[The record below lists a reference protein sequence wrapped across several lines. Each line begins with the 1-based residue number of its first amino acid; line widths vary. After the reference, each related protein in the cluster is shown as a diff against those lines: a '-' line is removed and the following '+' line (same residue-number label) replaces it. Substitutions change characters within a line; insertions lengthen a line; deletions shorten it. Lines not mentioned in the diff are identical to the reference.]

1 MERLGLF
8 VICFER
14 SRQKG
19 DADQGSGQKKTVVL
33 LRFGRNR
40 RCGMSNSF
48 YLRSGQSG
56 VENVWKGAGS

>member
-19 DADQGSGQKKTVVL
+19 DADQGSGQKIGCIIKIWTK
-33 LRFGRNR
+33 
-40 RCGMSNSF
+40 CG
-48 YLRSGQSG
+48 G
-56 VENVWKGAGS
+56 VE

>member
-19 DADQGSGQKKTVVL
+19 DADQGSGQKNGCIIKIWTK
-33 LRFGRNR
+33 
-40 RCGMSNSF
+40 S
-48 YLRSGQSG
+48 
-56 VENVWKGAGS
+56 EVWNKQ